1 MEIWSSPSKLVQ
13 IPWKYEV
20 LHPKCCKYHQGVGDQ
35 TIGGIHAL
43 HMFIQRNPQEHL
55 LSIQLQR
62 CCRWLQDELPD
73 TQIQIWN
80 EIPNSANP
88 VSSFVKWR
96 RFSAPQLWNISRY
109 SVYIGFVKTLF
120 SCALYFYCAVLFA
133 NSHAENTVSWWL
145 KHGYDPGEAPQQCPE
160 QCFLSDKSTDATP
173 CCPTSWQK
181 GRSHQS

>member
-1 MEIWSSPSKLVQ
+1 MRCCIQNAVNTMEMKDSRSGSRGPDHHWGGGLRDRGPGSYMLCTCSSGE
-13 IPWKYEV
+13 IPR
-20 LHPKCCKYHQGVGDQ
+20 
-35 TIGGIHAL
+35 I
-43 HMFIQRNPQEHL
+43 PQEHL

-120 SCALYFYCAVLFA
+120 SCPSISTAQFFSPTA
-133 NSHAENTVSWWL
+133 TL
-145 KHGYDPGEAPQQCPE
+145 KTRCLGG
-160 QCFLSDKSTDATP
+160 
-173 CCPTSWQK
+173 
-181 GRSHQS
+181 